1 MRQLETEEHS
11 ISIRNLYR
19 VRIVLLFHLFY
30 SLTIHQYHNIVNQ
43 ASGIRLG
50 KRQKP
55 RCTDIRFQLLDEYQV
70 RDSLHCHRHLLLQI
84 RMGLCWI

>member
-50 KRQKP
+50 KEDTEICQADETANRYYEVLTEVP
-55 RCTDIRFQLLDEYQV
+55 LLKV
-70 RDSLHCHRHLLLQI
+70 S
-84 RMGLCWI
+84 